1 MLFLY
6 DFMDFFKLYFAHFF
20 WSMGLFLYA
29 YSVYYDFFKIKK
41 DSEYMNGNELMYR
54 FVEAKRKG
62 LIK

>member
-1 MLFLY
+1 
-6 DFMDFFKLYFAHFF
+6 
-20 WSMGLFLYA
+20 MGLFLYA

-54 FVEAKRKG
+54 FIEAKRKG